1 MEKDIIRQVKTVTP
15 DLNKI
20 IYCADLYKSGKVG
33 LVKEE
38 EMLGMFAYILL
49 RGEIYKYP
57 KELSK
62 LAYIVNKAY
71 GIDSYKMVRDA
82 KLNSK

>member
-1 MEKDIIRQVKTVTP
+1 MEKDIIRQVKILTP

-49 RGEIYKYP
+49 NNKIDEYP
-57 KELSK
+57 RELSK

-82 KLNSK
+82 KMNSK